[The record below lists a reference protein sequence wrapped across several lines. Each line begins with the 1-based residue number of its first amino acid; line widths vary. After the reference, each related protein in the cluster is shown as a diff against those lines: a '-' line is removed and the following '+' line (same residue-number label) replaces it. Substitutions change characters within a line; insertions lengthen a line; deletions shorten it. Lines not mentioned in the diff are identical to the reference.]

1 MAFGKAESK
10 ELAELQIRVLQALK
24 ETKIR
29 AIVQADQIPESERA
43 NTEHVYFVGNIPYS
57 CIFRKVRAV
66 VHHGGNTTNG
76 LGLRAGI
83 PTLVI
88 ALALDQYFYGR
99 MDHRIGAG
107 PEPLY
112 IRKRLCSVDEIKVA
126 LKDLISG
133 KYDRGALEA
142 SKEIMSENGLL
153 EVSDAIEEYI
163 LADSRE

>member
-1 MAFGKAESK
+1 MQMIITAVE
-10 ELAELQIRVLQALK
+10 
-24 ETKIR
+24 
-29 AIVQADQIPESERA
+29 
-43 NTEHVYFVGNIPYS
+43 
-57 CIFRKVRAV
+57 V

-88 ALALDQYFYGR
+88 ALALDQHFYGR

-126 LKDLISG
+126 LNDLISG
-133 KYDRGALEA
+133 KYDKGALDA
-142 SKEIMSENGLL
+142 SKEIMSENGVL
-153 EVSDAIEEYI
+153 EAADAIEEYV
-163 LADSRE
+163 LADGRG